1 MKKIIEIKNKKIFFM
16 LFIMVVATIYFTSK
30 AFANEE
36 DTDLSYSTIHCEYEG
51 KQTGFTYSNEMF
63 LKNSEELSTDMAK
76 MSVILSACAYH
87 SDSISDVLSAMGF
100 MERSLYN
107 YYDRTATLEDND
119 YVAFAI
125 ASKNIKYKG
134 QDYKIYVVP
143 IRGTPES
150 AEWFSNF
157 RISEDNDSSK
167 TTGNHYGFYT
177 AANEVRNEISY
188 RANNDGIP
196 AERTVVLLTGHSRGA
211 AVANI
216 VAGQLSGSKYS
227 NYLSKEHIFGY
238 TYACPAVSKFADD
251 TLTNI
256 YNFNNPGDMVPLLPL
271 KEWQYKRF
279 GKTIELDT
287 SHWSNIEKRFNDVC
301 GKKFETMD
309 NTNLYHQIIVDISKN
324 EVDFF
329 KFKTQFILNYIAYT
343 MGGDNSA
350 SWIDMLC
357 YYFWTKGP
365 NTISGIF
372 DKILDD
378 FERIKVEKEFDEY
391 KIFITAVVQQTSNLT
406 EEEFEQWLIDN
417 PNAIEKIKNRT
428 QVILRNK
435 EDLKTAIQISDD
447 QEMLLKQLVDIVKD
461 CNDAGFSLGEIPNL
475 EEQILQRTPKRDIC
489 YLD

>member
-76 MSVILSACAYH
+76 MSVILSACAY
-87 SDSISDVLSAMGF
+87 DPNNIDNALSL
-100 MERSLYN
+100 MEFERTLYN
-107 YYDRTATLEDND
+107 YDRVSTIEDND
-119 YVAFAI
+119 YVAFTI

-157 RISEDNDSSK
+157 RLSEDNDASK

-196 AERTVVLLTGHSRGA
+196 AERTVLLLTGHSRGA

-216 VAGQLSGSKYS
+216 VAGQLSGSKYA

-238 TYACPAVSKFADD
+238 TFACPFVSKYADD
-251 TLTNI
+251 ALTNI
-256 YNFNNPGDMVPLLPL
+256 YNFNNPGDPIPLLPL
-271 KEWQYKRF
+271 EEWGYKRF
-279 GKTIELDT
+279 GKTVELDT
-287 SHWSNIEKRFNDVC
+287 AHWDNVGRRFKQVC
-301 GKKFETMD
+301 GKDFRSMNNSSSYKK
-309 NTNLYHQIIVDISKN
+309 IISDLIVN
-324 EVDFF
+324 ENDFF
-329 KFKTQFILNYIAYT
+329 SADNKTILVAIAFHLGGKESVNLPDVIKYYLGKDGDEVLLQLLSFRADGTGIGNIKNSLKFYNVYKTFLEN
-343 MGGDNSA
+343 GA
-350 SWIDMLC
+350 S
-357 YYFWTKGP
+357 K
-365 NTISGIF
+365 
-372 DKILDD
+372 
-378 FERIKVEKEFDEY
+378 
-391 KIFITAVVQQTSNLT
+391 TASYT
-406 EEEFEQWLIDN
+406 EEEFENWLNENQETIDK
-417 PNAIEKIKNRT
+417 IENQFKVNIDS
-428 QVILRNK
+428 K
-435 EDLKTAIQISDD
+435 EDLSRTLIIFNEHVAVAVQAYD
-447 QEMLLKQLVDIVKD
+447 LFKD
-461 CNDAGFSLGEIPNL
+461 LEELGFDNIPNMKD
-475 EEQILQRTPKRDIC
+475 IIGHRSFTNNIC